1 MKTGGF
7 TGSHTAISLSLKKGN
22 SSIVGS
28 KLVDEM
34 KEKTFFLYLK
44 DDLYRNK
51 INLWA
56 TLLCF

>member
-34 KEKTFFLYLK
+34 KEKKLSFYT
-44 DDLYRNK
+44 
-51 INLWA
+51 
-56 TLLCF
+56 